1 MLDAVKGDRILV
13 KLKPIGN
20 CEQVTVSGTLT
31 AFDMHLNMWLEDAK
45 MEKENSETQFG
56 KLLIRGD
63 NVMVVS
69 PV

>member
-1 MLDAVKGDRILV
+1 MLDSVKGDKILV

-20 CEQVTVSGTLT
+20 DEQVTVSGTLT
-31 AFDMHLNMWLEDAK
+31 AFDMHLNMWLEDAR
-45 MEKENSETQFG
+45 MEKEDTQTQFG

-69 PV
+69 PE